1 MPKRTDLE
9 SILIIGSGPIVIGQA
24 CEFDY
29 SGTQA
34 CKALREEGYRV
45 ILVNSNPATIMT
57 DPEFADV
64 TYIEPLTVEM
74 VSKIIEKER
83 PDALLPT
90 LGGQTALN
98 LALDLDAAGILEE
111 FGVEMIGARPEAIKK
126 GEDRLLFKKAM
137 IKIGLDVAK
146 SRVVYSLEE
155 ARNAAQKIGPFP
167 LIIRPGFTMGGAGGG
182 IAYNK
187 EEFDSIV
194 SDGLEMSPVSEV
206 LIEECLLGWKEY
218 EMEVMRDHKDQC
230 VIVCSIENFDPMGVH
245 TGDSITVA
253 PTMTLSDKEF
263 QLMRDASFAC
273 IREIGVETGGSN
285 IQFSVNPKDG
295 RLVVIE
301 MNPRVSRSSALAS
314 KATGFPIAK
323 FAAKLAVGYSLDE
336 IQNDITRET
345 PASFEPTID
354 YVVTKIPRFTF
365 EKFEGA
371 DTTLTSS
378 MKSVGEAMA
387 IGRTFKESFQKA
399 LRSLE
404 VGARGLGGGGKMGG
418 EPDCDDAEIR
428 SHLSIPNAER
438 VFYIRYAL
446 MNGMTEE
453 ELFELTSIDPW
464 FLNQVAGIVTL
475 EKELSGHTLDSIDED
490 LMLEAKQ
497 AGFSDAQL
505 AYLLDTAREAVKEK
519 RESFGVKTIFR
530 LVDTCAAEF
539 EAFTPYYYSSYGDEN
554 EVISSQTP
562 KIMILGGGPN
572 RIGQGIEF
580 DYCCVHAS
588 YALQEAGFETVMVN
602 SNPETVSTD
611 YDTSDRL
618 YFEPLTLED
627 VLEVYHQ
634 EGCEGAIVQF
644 GGQTPLNLA
653 TELKANGVNIIGT
666 SPENIE
672 AAEDRQLFAD
682 ILDRVGLKQPANR
695 IAMNAEEAYA
705 MAEEVG
711 FPVLLRPSFVL
722 GGRGMFV
729 VDSIKEMEK
738 VVKET
743 FEVVPDKPVLIDQFL
758 QDAIEVDVDCITD
771 GETILVGGMLEHI
784 EFAGVHSGD
793 AGMVMPPHSL
803 SDDMIQQVKN
813 ATYALAKELN
823 VIGLMNVQYVIKD
836 NELFI
841 IEVNPR
847 ASRTVPF
854 VSKAIG
860 IPLAKLA
867 ARVMAGATLKELGFT
882 EEVVPKHWC
891 IKESVFPFKRF
902 PGAKIALTPEM
913 RSTGEVMGLDEDF
926 GIAFAKTQMAVQPPL
941 PTSGNVF
948 ISVKEGDKDKVVD
961 IARRLIRL
969 GFTIYSTSG
978 TARSLKE
985 NGVEV
990 KKLFKIDEGRP
1001 NVVDMIKNG
1010 DMHLIMNTP
1019 STGMIPRRDE
1029 NTIRMEAIN
1038 MSVCIVTTISAAETS
1053 VLAIEALEKKPLG
1066 VKSLQEYYNT
1076 SV

>member
-1 MPKRTDLE
+1 MPKRTDLH

-74 VSKIIEKER
+74 VGKIIAKER

-98 LALDLDAAGILEE
+98 LALDLDAAGILRK
-111 FGVEMIGARPEAIKK
+111 FNVEMIGAKPGAIKK
-126 GEDRLLFKKAM
+126 GEDRLLFKQAM
-137 IKIGLDVAK
+137 IKIGLDVPK
-146 SRVVYSLEE
+146 SRVVYTLEE
-155 ARNAAQKIGPFP
+155 AREATKEIGNFP
-167 LIIRPGFTMGGAGGG
+167 LIVRPGFTLGGAGGG
-182 IAYNK
+182 IAYNRQ
-187 EEFDSIV
+187 EFDSIV
-194 SDGLEMSPVSEV
+194 ANGLEISPVTEV
-206 LIEECLLGWKEY
+206 LVEECLLGWKEF

-230 VIVCSIENFDPMGVH
+230 VIICSIENLDPMGVH
-245 TGDSITVA
+245 TGDSITIA
-253 PTMTLSDKEF
+253 PAMTLTDKEF

-285 IQFSVNPKDG
+285 IQFAVNPRNG

-323 FAAKLAVGYSLDE
+323 FAAKLAVGFSLDE
-336 IQNDITRET
+336 IQNDITRVT

-354 YVVTKIPRFTF
+354 YVVTKVPRFTF

-387 IGRTFKESFQKA
+387 IGRTFKESLQKA

-404 VGARGLGGGGKMGG
+404 IGALGLGGGGKLGG
-418 EPDCDDAEIR
+418 DPDLDESVIR
-428 SHLSIPNAER
+428 KHLSTPNAER
-438 VFYIRYAL
+438 IFYVRYAL
-446 MNGMTEE
+446 LIGISEE
-453 ELFELTSIDPW
+453 EIFELSAIDPW
-464 FLNQVAGIVTL
+464 FVRQIAGIVEL
-475 EKELSGHTLDSIDED
+475 EKELSSQSLETVENELLE
-490 LMLEAKQ
+490 EAKK

-505 AYLLDTAREAVKEK
+505 SNLFGTTREKIKAH
-519 RESFGVKTIFR
+519 RESIGLKTTFR

-554 EVISSQTP
+554 EIIVSEKP

-634 EGCEGAIVQF
+634 EACQGAIVQF

-653 TELKANGVNIIGT
+653 TDLKANGVNIIGT
-666 SPENIE
+666 SPESIE
-672 AAEDRQLFAD
+672 AAEDRRQFAD
-682 ILDRVGLKQPANR
+682 ILNRLGLKQPANR
-695 IAMNAEEAYA
+695 IAMNAEEAYI
-705 MAEEVG
+705 MAEEIG

-729 VDSIKEMEK
+729 VFSAKEMED
-738 VVKET
+738 VVEET
-743 FEVVPDKPVLIDQFL
+743 FDVVPDKPVLIDQFL
-758 QDAIEVDVDCITD
+758 QDSIEVDVDCISD
-771 GETILVGGMLEHI
+771 GETTLVGGILEHI

-803 SDDMIQQVKN
+803 SDDMIRQIKV
-813 ATYALAKELN
+813 ATYSLAKELK
-823 VIGLMNVQYVIKD
+823 VGGLMNVQFVIKD
-836 NELFI
+836 DELYI

-860 IPLAKLA
+860 VPLAKLA
-867 ARVMAGATLKELGFT
+867 ARVMAGENLKALGFT
-882 EEVVPKHWC
+882 EEVTPEHWC

-902 PGAKIALTPEM
+902 PGAKIVLTPEM
-913 RSTGEVMGLDEDF
+913 RSTGEVMGLDF
-926 GIAFAKTQMAVQPPL
+926 NYGIAYAKAQMAVQPPL
-941 PTSGNVF
+941 PVSGNVF
-948 ISVKEGDKDKVVD
+948 ISVKDEDKPKVID
-961 IARRLIRL
+961 IAQRLTKC
-969 GFTIYSTSG
+969 GFIVYSTTG
-978 TARSLKE
+978 TASVLGE
-985 NGVEV
+985 NGVQIN
-990 KKLFKIDEGRP
+990 KLFKIDQGRP

-1010 DMHLIMNTP
+1010 DMDLVINTP
-1019 STGMIPRRDE
+1019 AAGMIPRRDE
-1029 NTIRMEAIN
+1029 NIIRMEAIN
-1038 MSVCIVTTISAAETS
+1038 MNVGIITTISAAQTS
-1053 VLAIEALEKKPLG
+1053 VSAIEALHTFGLDVKPL
-1066 VKSLQEYYNT
+1066 QDYNKGI
-1076 SV
+1076 